1 MGTGRQRIPRP
12 DSWHPGPPAPWEG
25 RDLSVLADH
34 AETLARL
41 GRIAGR
47 PAGDDVGDDPR
58 LRPSAVLVP
67 VVGLDGAPGLVFTRR
82 SPHLT
87 HHKGEVSFPGG
98 RLDPGE
104 TPVAAALREAHEEI
118 ALAPARVTVLGTLEP
133 VTTWAS
139 NSAITPVIGRVE
151 GAPEFVANASE
162 VERVFTVPLIDL
174 ASPGVFSQELWPI
187 AGREAPIHFYDLEED
202 ILWGVTGRM
211 VTRLLD
217 EITRD

>member
-34 AETLARL
+34 AETLARI

-67 VVGLDGAPGLVFTRR
+67 VVGLDGAPALVFTRR

-162 VERVFTVPLIDL
+162 VERVFTTSGRFDLLLQVACPNTQVLDQVLDQIGAMTGVKASESLIHLSTKIDR
-174 ASPGVFSQELWPI
+174 AV
-187 AGREAPIHFYDLEED
+187 
-202 ILWGVTGRM
+202 
-211 VTRLLD
+211 
-217 EITRD
+217 